1 MGFGLSPSA
10 TTQTPGQ
17 RTLCSSLPALTANR
31 TASSAR
37 SRLSTASTA
46 TKNKRRRVFS
56 LETISRKETADALT
70 LSAVSFFYALTP
82 QLFFSLRPMLESS
95 RANSFHAHP
104 REKFLV
110 DHRRFAGSSRLSRLS

>member
-56 LETISRKETADALT
+56 LETISRKEMADALT
-70 LSAVSFFYALTP
+70 LSAVSFFLWADSAIVFLP
-82 QLFFSLRPMLESS
+82 AVNGRLSLR
-95 RANSFHAHP
+95 RFIHALC
-104 REKFLV
+104 RDIFLGG
-110 DHRRFAGSSRLSRLS
+110 DGTFAGGGCLSWLC